1 MKPLL
6 LVICTLL
13 LASCANKS
21 ANPRV
26 RIAIVGTGLQTS
38 VIPLFLADSLGYYKA
53 EGLDVTIENLASNE
67 KSMQAMVGGSVDVAA
82 ASFSQIL
89 YLSAQGQQVRSFFV
103 GVRRNSFVLIVAPSA
118 TARIH
123 RPADLKGAVIGTIG
137 ATGLPFLNHY
147 MAAHGI
153 PTTEFSAVT
162 IGVGQSAIAAIESG
176 RIAAAN
182 VAGGDHIRLLH
193 RHPNLRILVDSSTP
207 QGMLETFGSEAYAA
221 GTLAAK
227 QSWLDSNPDT
237 ARRLARASQR
247 ALQWIATHTPEQIRE
262 QFPPSFRSPDDAID
276 LDIIRWASP
285 GFSTDGRMPTGA
297 PEAWK
302 THLGSLAENIR
313 HAKFDLNATWTND
326 FLPNSK

>member
-6 LVICTLL
+6 LALTLL
-13 LASCANKS
+13 LATCANKS
-21 ANPRV
+21 ANPNV

-38 VIPLFLADSLGYYKA
+38 VIPLFLADSLGFYKD

-67 KSMQAMVGGSVDVAA
+67 KSMQALVGGSVDVAA
-82 ASFSQIL
+82 ASFSQLL
-89 YLSAQGQQVRSFFV
+89 YLSAEGQHVRSFFV

-118 TARIH
+118 NARIQ
-123 RPADLKGAVIGTIG
+123 RPEDLKGAVIGTIG

-153 PTTEFSAVT
+153 LTTEFSAVT

-182 VAGGDHIRLLH
+182 VAGGDHIRLLQ
-193 RHPNLRILVDSSTP
+193 RHPNLRILVDSSTSP
-207 QGMLETFGSEAYAA
+207 GMIETFGSEAYAA

-227 QSWLDSNPDT
+227 QSWLDNNPDT
-237 ARRLARASQR
+237 ARRLARASHR

-262 QFPPSFRSPDDAID
+262 QFPPSFRSPDAAVD

-285 GFSTDGRMPTGA
+285 GFTPDGRMPNGA

-302 THLGSLAENIR
+302 RHLGTLAENIR
-313 HAKFDLNATWTND
+313 NAKFDLNATWTNE
-326 FLPNSK
+326 FLPTTK